1 MVHADEK
8 PSTPPAELD
17 AEETQSSDQS
27 FRGQLYWILPIV
39 IATLAV
45 TLWLL
50 LNPRWGGEV
59 AAIVVIPINVA
70 AVLVPLLLSFSAKGE
85 SARRTRRA
93 KKLKVATAFTMA
105 ALLLSGGIYWAT
117 GEPDPKNYLS
127 GVVKIGVQ
135 LEDYPGWNVSGDGK
149 RKGFDIALAEALAEH
164 FGFTAEYV
172 PISHKERTDRLVAEK
187 NDDIK
192 LVIANFSIT
201 PEREEKIDFAGPY
214 FVDTQGFF
222 TWNSADRLEDIPPG
236 KVCVPSDTT
245 AQERLTKL
253 GWKPAP
259 EPSLAMCV
267 QRLRNQADPTLAVS
281 TDAAILQAYAAKN
294 NIPVPAPI
302 SLGLERYG
310 VGIPN
315 NRPKL
320 CKELNKAI
328 EDFLLY
334 QWDTAFRDHLPGL
347 SPDGRRPTSLPECKS
362 PGLWG

>member
-117 GEPDPKNYLS
+117 GEPAPKNYLS
-127 GVVKIGVQ
+127 GAAERGGQNANLDAEARSASEKAGQNTAGFQAQ
-135 LEDYPGWNVSGDGK
+135 LMQQELSSRRAEIQQALQGAQGLLTAEQAMKLQDELAHLNTALSAWGTTQSLGANESQFA
-149 RKGFDIALAEALAEH
+149 RQLAER
-164 FGFTAEYV
+164 GYEYD
-172 PISHKERTDRLVAEK
+172 SDNQFR
-187 NDDIK
+187 
-192 LVIANFSIT
+192 
-201 PEREEKIDFAGPY
+201 
-214 FVDTQGFF
+214 
-222 TWNSADRLEDIPPG
+222 NSPL
-236 KVCVPSDTT
+236 
-245 AQERLTKL
+245 
-253 GWKPAP
+253 
-259 EPSLAMCV
+259 
-267 QRLRNQADPTLAVS
+267 
-281 TDAAILQAYAAKN
+281 
-294 NIPVPAPI
+294 
-302 SLGLERYG
+302 YG
-310 VGIPN
+310 G
-315 NRPKL
+315 
-320 CKELNKAI
+320 
-328 EDFLLY
+328 
-334 QWDTAFRDHLPGL
+334 
-347 SPDGRRPTSLPECKS
+347 
-362 PGLWG
+362 